1 MQTRTRS
8 CASILHGLL
17 FPNSAAGVH
26 CGSTAQN
33 AGQLQLVFRKQ
44 HPLPRQRNS
53 QMDLPSLSR
62 CRRALHGQWM
72 RCAYSNTAVFPLLFI
87 TFGPQ
92 GIIRCEVIS
101 QGSACVTCAGLW
113 AKTSQTRASV
123 FEHNRD
129 VAGVRF
135 ELRSGFCSWLSFSIP
150 SFFGAAALATFA
162 PRHRKRVCCA
172 PFCCLSACLPPC
184 DAF

>member
-1 MQTRTRS
+1 MVYCFLTLQQASIVVPRRKMQANCSWCFESSTHFLDRETAKWICQACLGAGERCMASGCAVRTRTQ
-8 CASILHGLL
+8 LL
-17 FPNSAAGVH
+17 FS
-26 CGSTAQN
+26 
-33 AGQLQLVFRKQ
+33 
-44 HPLPRQRNS
+44 
-53 QMDLPSLSR
+53 
-62 CRRALHGQWM
+62 
-72 RCAYSNTAVFPLLFI
+72 LLFV
-87 TFGPQ
+87 TFNPQ